1 MADNSAWHVVAN
13 QYILVKL
20 VNEIMI
26 ERVKKTHIVVF
37 FLQDIECSSLCYVV
51 GLLFIYWVGQK
62 VHLGFSVRCYLNELG
77 QPSISFQY
85 ICLIP
90 S

>member
-1 MADNSAWHVVAN
+1 
-13 QYILVKL
+13 
-20 VNEIMI
+20 MI
-26 ERVKKTHIVVF
+26 ERGKKILF
-37 FLQDIECSSLCYVV
+37 FLQDFECSSLCHVV

-62 VHLGFSVRCYLNELG
+62 VLLGFSVRCYLNELG
-77 QPSISFQY
+77 QPSIYFQC